1 METLCDFLYAQVAA
15 VAQRSSKTVL
25 TFLACPREFQ
35 MNLPDRLRQCVSG
48 SPALQPQVV
57 QRAAVFSVLTILFT
71 VGVFSAIAEQ
81 TPTIVTQKGRAFKPG
96 TLVLKAGDTVEIVN
110 DDGEL
115 IHHAY
120 VASEIVQ
127 LRFGRPGA
135 GQQDRRG
142 VHHPWQVYRPVRH
155 PSQDA
160 PGCGGQVGSGLEWA
174 RRAHSDR
181 RSCRQALPLLHTPAT
196 SRACRRPFFRFRTSI
211 S

>member
-1 METLCDFLYAQVAA
+1 MPPLQLYVWATLYGPIAMETLCDFLYAQVAA

-48 SPALQPQVV
+48 SSALQPQVV

-120 VASEIVQ
+120 VASESFSFDSGDQ
-127 LRFGRPGA
+127 EPGSKTDVVFTTP
-135 GQQDRRG
+135 GKFTVLCG
-142 VHHPWQVYRPVRH
+142 IHPKMHLDVEVK
-155 PSQDA
+155 
-160 PGCGGQVGSGLEWA
+160 
-174 RRAHSDR
+174 
-181 RSCRQALPLLHTPAT
+181 
-196 SRACRRPFFRFRTSI
+196 
-211 S
+211 